1 MESKKNSLK
10 KTARFAGVL
19 YLIWAIT
26 GIYGMIYVPSQTV
39 VTGNA
44 VATADKILS
53 NEFVFR
59 TGIINDLFSLTI
71 CIFLLFAL
79 YKLFK
84 QVNKNQALLMVAL
97 FFVTIPVT
105 FIMDGFSIASL
116 MIFKGEVLQTFELSQ
131 RQDLAMLFLK
141 INNYGSLTLEMFWG
155 LWLLPFGYLAYK
167 SGFIPRLIGIFLI
180 LNGIAY
186 IIPSFVSLLFPGY
199 HTVFSQFAM
208 PFLILGEISI
218 TLWLLVKGV
227 KNNISTVGINN
238 ES

>member
-1 MESKKNSLK
+1 METNLSSLK
-10 KTARFAGVL
+10 KTARLTGLL
-19 YLIWAIT
+19 YLIWVIT
-26 GIYGMIYVPSQTV
+26 GIYGMMYVPSQTIV
-39 VTGNA
+39 AGNA
-44 VATADKILS
+44 VATANKMLS
-53 NEFVFR
+53 NEFIFR
-59 TGIINDLFSLTI
+59 TGIINDLFSVTI

-79 YKLFK
+79 YKLFE
-84 QVNKNQALLMVAL
+84 QVNKHQALLMVAL

-116 MIFKGEVLQTFELSQ
+116 MIFKGEVLKTFELSQ

-186 IIPSFVSLLFPGY
+186 IILSFVSLLFPDY
-199 HTVFSQFAM
+199 RTITTQFAM

-218 TLWLLVKGV
+218 TLWLLIKGV
-227 KNNISTVGINN
+227 KNNISTI
-238 ES
+238 EKQ